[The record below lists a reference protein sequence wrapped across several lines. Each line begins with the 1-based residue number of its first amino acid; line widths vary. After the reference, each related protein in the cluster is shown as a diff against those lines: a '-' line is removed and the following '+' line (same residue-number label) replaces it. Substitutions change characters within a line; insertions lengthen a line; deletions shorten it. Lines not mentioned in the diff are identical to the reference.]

1 MSIPYLYWILILT
14 SLIVSPASIGI
25 FISFGG
31 VSTSSVAS
39 PEIVL
44 GAQSF
49 TSMMTDFS
57 QDINGVSS
65 FVSCI
70 YRIFPSRNTSFKDI
84 SSTLTQMR
92 IVTDTN
98 ILFRVM

>member
-31 VSTSSVAS
+31 VSSSSVAS

-57 QDINGVSS
+57 QDINRGFYLSVV
-65 FVSCI
+65 FI
-70 YRIFPSRNTSFKDI
+70 EYFLQEIALLK
-84 SSTLTQMR
+84 TLAVLQPK
-92 IVTDTN
+92 
-98 ILFRVM
+98 